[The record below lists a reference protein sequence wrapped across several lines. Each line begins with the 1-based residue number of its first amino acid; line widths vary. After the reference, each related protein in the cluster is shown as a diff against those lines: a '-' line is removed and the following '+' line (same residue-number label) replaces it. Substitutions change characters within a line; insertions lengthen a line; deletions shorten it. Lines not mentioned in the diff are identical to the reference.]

1 MIGSPFSILSLTISF
16 VSGLM
21 RLTCD
26 GEADS
31 ETLSGGE
38 GDFVVAGN
46 SLERDLRRMRG
57 RYFVLGFGELAKLRR
72 LVRLGVVGTERY
84 WELGIGLWRLGSLE
98 RLPSQEPD
106 THDSVWDCLCPLG
119 R

>member
-38 GDFVVAGN
+38 GDFVLAGN

-57 RYFVLGFGELAKLRR
+57 RYFVLGFGELVKLRR
-72 LVRLGVVGTERY
+72 LVRLGVVGTDRY
-84 WELGIGLWRLGSLE
+84 LQLASVWRLGSLK
-98 RLPSQEPD
+98 RLPS
-106 THDSVWDCLCPLG
+106 HDSTWDCLCLSLG
-119 R
+119 K